1 MTRLKLNREFAV
13 RHLGVA
19 LLMLGLSGWFAY
31 DGYVSYPEHDDAWFE
46 QRHLVKDNAIRRQ
59 REFMILALVA
69 ALVIAGHV
77 GVVAKF
83 DFSYDENGFVCG
95 GVRRS
100 FADVKN
106 VDWSKWEKKDIV
118 KVDGIVLDAWHHAGV
133 RGIVELLKAREGR
146 GEDVDL
152 KGKPCQDTTEKKC

>member
-31 DGYVSYPEHDDAWFE
+31 DGYVAYPRHDDDWFE
-46 QRHLVKDNAIRRQ
+46 QQHLVKDNAIRRQ
-59 REFMILALVA
+59 REFMVLALVA

-83 DFSYDENGFVCG
+83 DFAYDENGFACG
-95 GVRRS
+95 GVKRS
-100 FADVKN
+100 FAEVKSI
-106 VDWSKWEKKDIV
+106 DWSKWEKKDIV
-118 KVDGIVLDAWHHAGV
+118 KIDGIVLDAWHHVGV
-133 RGIVELLKAREGR
+133 RGVVDILKSREGR
-146 GEDVDL
+146 GEATDT
-152 KGKPCQDTTEKKC
+152 KGKSCQDTTEKKC